1 MGSRRIGGNS
11 RVLRKKKL
19 KVSKRSSTQN
29 GVSSSSSTRTTTA
42 GIIGEFTVK
51 KKTVLRLKKS
61 GTRASAEKQRLAAL
75 RSLRKERSQLLK
87 RQAAER
93 MVLKEHT
100 RDLEAR
106 RQRIRKGENAKME
119 RRELGKYIRQLQAEQ
134 TTKHQSELRAI
145 EEAIRIQDSTK
156 RSDTKQVEEDWED
169 IEDDD
174 VDEMDENELQEMF
187 AHLTT

>member
-1 MGSRRIGGNS
+1 MGNRRIGGNS

-19 KVSKRSSTQN
+19 KVSKRSTTLGGASTASR
-29 GVSSSSSTRTTTA
+29 VATASTAVTA
-42 GIIGEFTVK
+42 GGFTVK
-51 KKTVLRLKKS
+51 KTGLRLKKS
-61 GTRASAEKQRLAAL
+61 GSRAAAEKKRLAAL
-75 RSLRKERSQLLK
+75 RALQKERSQLLK

-106 RQRIRKGENAKME
+106 RQRIRKGENAKTE
-119 RRELGKYIRQLQAEQ
+119 RRELGKYIRQLREEQ
-134 TTKHQSELRAI
+134 TSKHESELRAI
-145 EEAIRIQDSTK
+145 EEAIKIQDSTK
-156 RSDTKQVEEDWED
+156 RCNTKRVEEDWED

-174 VDEMDENELQEMF
+174 VDEIDENELQDMF